1 MTAKDCMTS
10 PVIAVTEETSVDDC
24 CRVMEEN
31 QVRRVPVVDAKGKC
45 CGMVAQADVARNAT
59 GQQTAGMV
67 KEVSQAASKVSNTSG
82 SGRL

>member
-1 MTAKDCMTS
+1 MTS
-10 PVIAVTEETSVDDC
+10 PVIAVSEETSVDDC